1 MRPTTLPLGKT
12 PGFAVFTLLATAF
25 APSPGA
31 SAEAQPRPGT
41 DVAPDETAAPAPR
54 LLDRLDAWFWKMEQR
69 ALEEYLGKAQ
79 DVYDLEVR
87 IRDLERAPM
96 SRYY

>member
-12 PGFAVFTLLATAF
+12 PGFAIFTLLATAF
-25 APSPGA
+25 APPLGGFD
-31 SAEAQPRPGT
+31 EAQRRPVT
-41 DVAPDETAAPAPR
+41 DAAPDEAAAPAPR
-54 LLDRLDAWFWKMEQR
+54 LLDRLDAWFWRMEQR
-69 ALEEYLGKAQ
+69 AVEEYLGKAQ

>member
-1 MRPTTLPLGKT
+1 MRTTTLPLDNT
-12 PGFAVFTLLATAF
+12 PGLAICTLLATAF
-25 APSPGA
+25 APPLGGSDDVKC
-31 SAEAQPRPGT
+31 RPGT
-41 DVAPDETAAPAPR
+41 DAAPDESAAPAPG
-54 LLDRLDAWFWKMEQR
+54 LLDRLDAWFWRMEQR
-69 ALEEYLGKAQ
+69 AVEEYLGKAQ